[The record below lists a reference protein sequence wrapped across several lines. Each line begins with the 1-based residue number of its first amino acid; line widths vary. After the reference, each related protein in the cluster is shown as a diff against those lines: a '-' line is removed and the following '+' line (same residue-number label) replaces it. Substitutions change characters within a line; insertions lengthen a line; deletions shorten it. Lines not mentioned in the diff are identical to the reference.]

1 MGGGIPQDQREH
13 RYVAPLAGQAA
24 DLAGRAADLAGRA
37 ADPGTEL
44 DCALLPY
51 HPADWAQDTTCL
63 RE

>member
-1 MGGGIPQDQREH
+1 MRGGMPQDQREH
-13 RYVAPLAGQAA
+13 RYVAPLAEQAA
-24 DLAGRAADLAGRA
+24 DLAGQA

-44 DCALLPY
+44 DFALLPY